1 MNKVHEIKLALA
13 ACFSAAAAALGWKG
27 IMVLTWVTLMA
38 LDYLTGSAAAMKSGH
53 WNSSRAREGIW
64 HKGGAIIVAI
74 VAAIADGIMVVIC
87 GNIPVLNMQWP
98 SVLLP
103 LILAWYTLTEL
114 GSILEN
120 AVALGANPP
129 VWLAKALEVGKKA
142 VEQAG
147 NQEAES

>member
-1 MNKVHEIKLALA
+1 MTKTEEMKV
-13 ACFSAAAAALGWKG
+13 FAAAGCSALFAAMGWKG
-27 IMVLTWVTLMA
+27 ILVLAWVALMA
-38 LDYLTGSAAAMKSGH
+38 LDYLTGTLAAMKNGQ

-64 HKGGAIIVAI
+64 HKSGEMVVTV
-74 VAAIADGIMVVIC
+74 VAAITDGIMVVIC

-98 SVLLP
+98 GVLLP

-129 VWLAKALEVGKKA
+129 GWLGKILEVSIKA
-142 VEQAG
+142 VEDVSNETVAK
-147 NQEAES
+147 